1 MCRLQIAKAGA
12 KPDIRARRRAGAAEV
27 QRAQPG
33 SAGSAAIA
41 ATGREPFPRERR
53 VEVACRVAN
62 TLRDYTG
69 SL

>member
-1 MCRLQIAKAGA
+1 MCGLQIAKAGA
-12 KPDIRARRRAGAAEV
+12 KPENRDRMRAGADEV

-33 SAGSAAIA
+33 IAGIVASAA
-41 ATGREPFPRERR
+41 TEREPFPRERR